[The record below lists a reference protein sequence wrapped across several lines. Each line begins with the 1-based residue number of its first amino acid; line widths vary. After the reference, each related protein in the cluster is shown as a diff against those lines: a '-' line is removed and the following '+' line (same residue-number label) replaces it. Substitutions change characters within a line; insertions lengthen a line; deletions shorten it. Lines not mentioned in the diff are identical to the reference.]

1 MPQSKENTKSGTHRK
16 TMSKL
21 NTLPRAFVERKM
33 PTMIVRLAT
42 AATPDATVQ
51 VSQVALS
58 VAGSALARLHM

>member
-1 MPQSKENTKSGTHRK
+1 MPQSKENTKSGTQRK

-21 NTLPRAFVERKM
+21 NTLPRVERKM